1 MQRRFAFVAAG
12 LILLL
17 VAGTVALERS
27 VTSGSEPVYP
37 IGVIEAG
44 LNSQPQEWVGRIVRV
59 RGVALFSV
67 WTATRTSW
75 AEYPCALS
83 GWATCPL
90 SSPLSM
96 QARAGHLGI
105 ADAPFPGLAPG
116 VSFDRY
122 WMRIQR
128 QHRAMALR
136 LQAPSSPPSA
146 LSDALRTAVRH
157 LPLIGPMISV
167 PATPLAQVEA
177 DAAMMYRVRLLSPRP
192 SQCLGNPPPCDDAML
207 LDASP

>member
-12 LILLL
+12 LIILL

-27 VTSGSEPVYP
+27 VTSGPELVYS
-37 IGVIEAG
+37 IGEIEAG
-44 LNSQPQEWVGRIVRV
+44 LNSHPQEWIGRIVRV

-67 WTATRTSW
+67 WTVTRTSW
-75 AEYPCALS
+75 VEYPCALS
-83 GWATCPL
+83 SWTTCPL

-105 ADAPFPGLAPG
+105 ADVPFPGLAPG
-116 VSFDRY
+116 ISFDRY
-122 WMRIQR
+122 WTRMQR
-128 QHRAMALR
+128 QHRALALR
-136 LQAPSSPPSA
+136 LQAPSSPHSV
-146 LSDALRTAVRH
+146 LSDALRTAVWH
-157 LPLIGPMISV
+157 LPVIGPMIPV

-192 SQCLGNPPPCDDAML
+192 LQCLGNPPPCDDAML